1 MELILTILV
10 AIEADILDLSNN
22 RVKNIEDDA
31 TDLSNRSNNRI
42 KEIEDD
48 VTDLS
53 NNVSEI

>member
-10 AIEADILDLSNN
+10 AIKADILDLSND

-31 TDLSNRSNNRI
+31 TDLRINRI
-42 KEIEDD
+42 QEIEDD